1 MVIAGICYNFR
12 VVLEAYFMSETLH
25 KPKEWNFFEPVVIP
39 APRSARWRL
48 DACVPTGDQTPIS
61 LRCQDTAAAEWLSR
75 HFKSAFG
82 FRCVIAT
89 AKTENRLP
97 PGGYRLAAAPE
108 TGIAI
113 EAASLAGVRHAFST
127 LRQIA
132 FPARGGL
139 TTSGFIMPAFE
150 IEDSPSLSFRGMHYC
165 WFPEHSPQTI
175 ERQIR
180 LAAYYKFNYV
190 VLENWGVWRSETRP
204 WFGWPDRKM
213 TSAEVRRLCVLADD
227 LGVTLVPQFN
237 VFGHASLSRVR
248 TGNHATLD
256 FAPEYEPLFEPY
268 SGWNWCL
275 SNEVARETIKALCLE
290 LHDLFGRPPFFHIGC
305 DEACPPTCPDCRA
318 ADYNALFSS
327 LVRELADLFEAR
339 GTSILMWHDMLLAK
353 GDSRWNGFYANG
365 DANADALLDALPRSV
380 VICDWYYG
388 PARVDGRYPT
398 LDHFA
403 AKGFRVLTC
412 PADELGGIAAQ
423 GAYAMNHGL
432 FGLLDTTWTGFNGR
446 TIPAVAPAAANAA
459 WSGKPY
465 AGAILAQDMTSPV
478 NWHWRQ
484 IGWDMKV
491 SEVRDTGFFNEQY
504 PATTVTR

>member
-1 MVIAGICYNFR
+1 
-12 VVLEAYFMSETLH
+12 MSDTM
-25 KPKEWNFFEPVVIP
+25 PKTGNWNFFEPVIVP
-39 APRSARWRL
+39 APKSALWCLDTCVRMGEGTHISLACPDSSAR
-48 DACVPTGDQTPIS
+48 
-61 LRCQDTAAAEWLSR
+61 EWLLR
-75 HFKSAFG
+75 HFESAFG
-82 FRCVIAT
+82 FRCALMVAAT
-89 AKTENRLP
+89 AGAHPE
-97 PGGYRLAAAPE
+97 GGYRLAADPAA
-108 TGIAI
+108 GIAI
-113 EAASLAGVRHAFST
+113 EASSLAGVRHAFHT

-139 TTSGFIMPAFE
+139 TTSGFIMPAFA
-150 IEDSPSLSFRGMHYC
+150 IEDAPSLGFRGMHFC
-165 WFPEHSPQTI
+165 WFPEHRVQTI

-190 VLENWGVWRSETRP
+190 VLENWGVWRSESCP
-204 WFGWPDRKM
+204 WFGWPDGKM
-213 TSAEVRRLCVLADD
+213 TSAEIRSLRAIADD
-227 LGVTLVPQFN
+227 LGITLVPQFN

-275 SNEVARETIKALCLE
+275 SNETARNTIKTLCLE

-327 LVRELADLFEAR
+327 LVRELADLFESR
-339 GTSILMWHDMLLAK
+339 GASIMMWHDMLLVK

-365 DANADALLDALPRSV
+365 DAEADALLDSLPRSA

-388 PARVDGRYPT
+388 AARDDGHYPT
-398 LDHFA
+398 LDHFSG
-403 AKGFRVLTC
+403 KGFRVLTC

-423 GAYAMNHGL
+423 GAYAATHGL
-432 FGLLDTTWTGFNGR
+432 FGILDTTWTGFNGR
-446 TIPAVAPAAANAA
+446 TIPAVAPVAANAA
-459 WSGKPY
+459 WGGKPRPN
-465 AGAILAQDMTSPV
+465 AVLDQDITSPV

-491 SEVRDTGFFNEQY
+491 SDVRDTGFFNEQY
-504 PATTVTR
+504 PSTTVTR